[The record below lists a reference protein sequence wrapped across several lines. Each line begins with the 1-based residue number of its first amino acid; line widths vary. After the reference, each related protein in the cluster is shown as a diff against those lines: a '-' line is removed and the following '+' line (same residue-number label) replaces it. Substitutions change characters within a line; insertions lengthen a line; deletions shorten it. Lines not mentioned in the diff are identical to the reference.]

1 MEVHH
6 HTHTERKKWIHY
18 FWEFLML
25 FLAVFCGFL
34 AENQRE
40 HMVEHQRE
48 KQYIRSMIEDVRS
61 DTVLLNWAIPKIN
74 EIEKRNDS
82 LLMELK
88 NPGVLTNSKR
98 AYYFWSESDY
108 YVPFLYNDR
117 TIQQLKN
124 NGGLRLIRNKNVSDS
139 IIEYDRQLRNL
150 FASQDRLDRLLLNNV
165 NYTYRLFSTM
175 SLNINKNS
183 PVPLLN
189 TDKKF
194 IEEVYGFRLELEDKI
209 RDFNRNQKG
218 VLLRGSRLIAYIKK
232 EYHLE

>member
-6 HTHTERKKWIHY
+6 HSHTPRKKWTHY

-40 HMVEHQRE
+40 HYVEHQRE
-48 KQYIRSMIEDVRS
+48 KQYIISMIEDVRS
-61 DTVLLNWAIPKIN
+61 DTAIFYKAIPGAK
-74 EIEKRNDS
+74 EILKRNDS

-88 NPGVLTNSKR
+88 NPEVLTNSKR
-98 AYYFWSESDY
+98 AYYLWSESDY
-108 YVPFLYNDR
+108 YYPFLYNDR

-124 NGGLRLIRNKNVSDS
+124 SGGLRLVRNKNVSDS
-139 IIEYDRQLRNL
+139 IIEYDRHLRHL
-150 FASQDRLDRLLLNNV
+150 FSSQDRLDRLLLNNV
-165 NYTYRLFSTM
+165 HYTYKLFSTM
-175 SLNINKNS
+175 SLSINQNS

-194 IEEVYGFRLELEDKI
+194 IEEVYGYRLELEDKM
-209 RDFNRNQKG
+209 RDFIRNQQEAFR
-218 VLLRGSRLIAYIKK
+218 RGKRLIVYIKK
-232 EYHLE
+232 EYHLK